1 MAFETQVYYGY
12 KIGNN
17 LADVIDSDAALR
29 TIGLNVGDLDIIRGA
44 AESGVLRDDL
54 IAVSGLDREVYKT
67 LDRFI
72 GDTNEYSDIL
82 TRSAG
87 ADRVLF
93 GNLNVN
99 GGVGGSAIRYKYI
112 ENDEVN
118 FADISTSRTS
128 AWSTASGNP
137 TDADP
142 IFYGSEVK
150 IRSGGEISV
159 DKITWGEIA
168 EPREFEAEVPTH
180 KITTSI
186 NGQTVKLYAMKS
198 IPLKLE
204 GYFRNFDGIVSINQV
219 DDLKVSWK
227 IVNQINETDVQ
238 KYADQ
243 GTSSGSTLRYR
254 SVTGAPRTIQVF
266 YPPDNITGLTFNGIG
281 LKTLPAASLENLETL
296 SIGFNQIDTIPDVN
310 TFAPNLR
317 NLFIA
322 RNNLTLSPAPELRN
336 FSSDAANRLP
346 TTIRTLDAYS
356 TFGGSIR
363 CVDRE
368 NPYDTS
374 GDVDVEIDS
383 GIGGSDSM
391 SVIEAR
397 FPSLVTLDL
406 GRRSTRDIPFFAP
419 DSYDPL
425 AYLPS
430 VSNTCQNY
438 NCNYNDFRR
447 VPAVGLKNLTN
458 LRNLNLYDNYNLTD
472 EGTWDVASNSIE
484 VIDIGRTR
492 LPIPDLGSKVSL
504 NRFSYRHNRNAN
516 PLFTNESS
524 DGTYKFRGC
533 TSLNRLDLYS
543 SDVEGFIPKFS
554 GNTGLQHVD
563 MYACQNL
570 TGGRPDNGAHGYV
583 DGTEFVLFKDTFADT
598 PNLRFFRVLS
608 RNLLEGK
615 GFEPGVF
622 DNLRNLYYL
631 YWHSY
636 RRTGRGGGV
645 EIPDVSKCQSL
656 RYLIMPVNDF
666 TGVVPSMASNNSIYY
681 IHLAH
686 NKLGGPVPSFTNR
699 LNLRFLYLYDNL
711 LTSFPGFINVPRL
724 QNAYLHN
731 NQITGEIP
739 KFSGET
745 PNLRRLYLYS
755 NSFTGYV
762 SGSFADLRRIQVLD
776 VSRNDL
782 SPNELNNI
790 ITDLYDNY
798 QSAPRGGVNINLRA
812 QSKAVGY
819 NPSSS
824 GPPTEQEIKEKL
836 DFLRSVGWT
845 INL

>member
-1 MAFETQVYYGY
+1 MAFETEVYYGY
-12 KIGNN
+12 RISNN
-17 LADVIDSDAALR
+17 LSDVINSSEALK
-29 TIGLNVGDLDIIRGA
+29 TIGLNIGDLDIIRGA

-54 IAVSGLDREVYKT
+54 IAVSGLDREMYKT

-72 GDTNEYSDIL
+72 GDTTEYNDIL

-99 GGVGGSAIRYKYI
+99 GSIGGSAIRYKYV
-112 ENDEVN
+112 ENDKLN

-150 IRSGGEISV
+150 IRGGGQVSV

-168 EPREFEAEVPTH
+168 EPREFDAEVPTH
-180 KITTSI
+180 KIITTI
-186 NGQTVKLYAMKS
+186 NGETVKLYAMKS

-204 GYFRNFDGIVSINQV
+204 GYFRNFNGTVNINQV
-219 DDLKVSWK
+219 NNLRVSWK
-227 IVNQINETDVQ
+227 IINQINDTDVQ
-238 KYADQ
+238 RYANQ
-243 GTSSGSTLRYR
+243 GNSSGSTLRYR
-254 SVTGAPRTIQVF
+254 NVTGAPRTIQVF

-281 LKTLPAASLENLETL
+281 LKDLPAASLENLVTL
-296 SIGFNQIDTIPDVN
+296 NVGFNQIDTIPDIT
-310 TFAPNLR
+310 TFAPNLQ

-322 RNNLTLSPAPELRN
+322 KNNLTLSPVSELRN
-336 FSSDAANRLP
+336 LSSDAINRLP

-363 CVDRE
+363 CVDRT
-368 NPYDTS
+368 NPYNTS

-383 GIGGSDSM
+383 DIGSSSSM

-397 FPSLVTLDL
+397 FPNLVTLDL
-406 GRRSTRDIPFFAP
+406 GRRSTKDIPFFAP

-425 AYLPS
+425 AHLPS
-430 VSNTCQNY
+430 VPNTCQNY

-447 VPAVGLKNLTN
+447 VPSVGLKNLTN

-472 EGTWDVASNSIE
+472 DETWDIASNSIE
-484 VIDIGRTR
+484 VINIGRTR

-504 NRFSYRHNRNAN
+504 NRFSYRHNRNVN

-524 DGTYKFRGC
+524 DATYKFRGC

-543 SDVEGFIPKFS
+543 ADINGFIPKFS
-554 GNTGLQHVD
+554 GNTALQHID

-570 TGGRPDNGAHGYV
+570 TGGRPDNGAHGYA
-583 DGTEFVLFKDTFADT
+583 DGTEFVLFKDTFSDT

-636 RRTGRGGGV
+636 RRTGRGGGI
-645 EIPDVSKCQSL
+645 EIPDISRCQSL
-656 RYLIMPVNDF
+656 RYLIMHVNDF
-666 TGVVPSMASNNSIYY
+666 TGGIPSMTSNNNIYY

-686 NKLGGPVPSFTNR
+686 NKLEGSIPSFTNK

-731 NQITGEIP
+731 NQITGDIP
-739 KFSGET
+739 NFSGET

-755 NSFTGYV
+755 NFFDGYVPGSFTE
-762 SGSFADLRRIQVLD
+762 LTRIQRLD

-782 SPNELNNI
+782 SPNDLNNI
-790 ITDLYDNY
+790 IIDLYDNY
-798 QSAPRGGVNINLRA
+798 EAAPRSGVNVNLRS

-824 GPPTEQEIKEKL
+824 GTQTEQEIKEKL